1 MASSLTIFGG
11 TGDLTLRKLLPALY
25 NLVAGDEWDQQ
36 AKIII
41 IGRRNYDQKQYCE
54 MAKPWVKQF
63 ARLAF
68 NEISFNKLCKSILYF
83 QMDFTKLS
91 DYDELNHLYHTHQ
104 LSKHIFYFAV
114 APQFFSNIIDGLK
127 HVEHSNEASLMIE
140 KPFGENLKAAKLL
153 NKKMEAFFIKD
164 NIYRIDHYLG
174 KEMIRNIQTIR
185 FTNPIFSNIWN
196 HEFIESVQ
204 ISASEDIGVEN
215 RGDYYDQS
223 GALKDMVQNHLLQ
236 ILSIIAMEQ
245 PGNSEEAMHEEQL
258 KVLRSM
264 RPIKDISIK
273 DSMVM
278 GQYEGYQSE
287 ANVAKDSNTETYVGL
302 RLFIDNERW
311 QNTPFYIRSGKK
323 LNKREM
329 EVAIVF
335 KQQYAQAQPNVLVI
349 KIQPMEGI
357 YLQFNIKKP
366 GNSNEIMKVNMDFC
380 QSCLEV
386 NRINTPDAY
395 ERLLLACIK
404 KEPYWFSKW
413 DQIEL
418 SWDYMERLHQL
429 YLEEGNSV
437 YSYPQGSNGPSV
449 CDELL
454 KQQNH
459 SWFSSIIES

>member
-1 MASSLTIFGG
+1 MASSLTLFGG

-25 NLVAGDEWDQQ
+25 NLVANKEWDTK

-41 IGRRNYDQKQYCE
+41 IGRRDYDHNQYCD
-54 MAKPWVKQF
+54 MVKPWVKKF
-63 ARLAF
+63 ARL
-68 NEISFNKLCKSILYF
+68 SFQEETFDELCHSILYF
-83 QMDFTKLS
+83 QMDFTNK
-91 DYDELNHLYHTHQ
+91 DNYHELNHLYDNYK
-104 LSKHIFYFAV
+104 LRNHIFYFAV
-114 APQFFSNIIDGLK
+114 SPQFFSIIIDGLK
-127 HVEHSNEASLMIE
+127 VVEHSNEASLMIE

-153 NKKMEAFFIKD
+153 NKKMEDFFIKD

-196 HEFIESVQ
+196 HEFIESIQ
-204 ISASEDIGVEN
+204 ISAFEDIGVEN

-245 PGNSEEAMHEEQL
+245 PSNNEDAMHEEQL

-264 RPIKDISIK
+264 RSINNISIK
-273 DSMVM
+273 DTMVM
-278 GQYEGYQSE
+278 GQYDGYQSE
-287 ANVAKDSNTETYVGL
+287 PKVAKDSKTETYVGL

-311 QNTPFYIRSGKK
+311 QDMPFYIRSGKK

-335 KQQYAQAQPNVLVI
+335 KQSYAQAQPNVLVI

-429 YLEEGNSV
+429 YLEEGNKI
-437 YSYPQGSNGPSV
+437 YSYPPGSAGPRVS
-449 CDELL
+449 DELL
-454 KQQNH
+454 KQLNH
-459 SWFSSIIES
+459 VWFSSIIES

>member
-1 MASSLTIFGG
+1 
-11 TGDLTLRKLLPALY
+11 
-25 NLVAGDEWDQQ
+25 
-36 AKIII
+36 
-41 IGRRNYDQKQYCE
+41 
-54 MAKPWVKQF
+54 
-63 ARLAF
+63 
-68 NEISFNKLCKSILYF
+68 
-83 QMDFTKLS
+83 
-91 DYDELNHLYHTHQ
+91 
-104 LSKHIFYFAV
+104 
-114 APQFFSNIIDGLK
+114 
-127 HVEHSNEASLMIE
+127 
-140 KPFGENLKAAKLL
+140 
-153 NKKMEAFFIKD
+153 IKD

-196 HEFIESVQ
+196 HEFIESIQ
-204 ISASEDIGVEN
+204 ISAFEDIGVEN

-245 PGNSEEAMHEEQL
+245 PSNNEDAMHEEQL

-264 RPIKDISIK
+264 RSLNNISIK
-273 DSMVM
+273 DTMVM
-278 GQYEGYQSE
+278 GQYDGYQSE
-287 ANVAKDSNTETYVGL
+287 PKVAKDSKTETYVGL

-311 QNTPFYIRSGKK
+311 QDMPFYIRSGKK

-335 KQQYAQAQPNVLVI
+335 KQHYAQAQPNVLVI

-429 YLEEGNSV
+429 YLEEGNKI
-437 YSYPQGSNGPSV
+437 YSYPPGSAGPRVS
-449 CDELL
+449 DELL
-454 KQQNH
+454 KQLNH
-459 SWFSSIIES
+459 VWFSSIIES